1 MKTSY
6 IKKISLS
13 LFAIMGV
20 STFAQEI
27 DANLQLRPRYEYRN
41 GFKSLMP
48 DSQLPTSFIS
58 QRTRLNFNF
67 KQENISAKLT
77 LQNVRTWGDVK
88 TTTTNDANGV
98 MLFEAWGQYSFN
110 EKWSARLGRQVIS
123 YDNQRIFGEIDWI
136 QQGQSH
142 DAVVVS
148 YKKDKNQLDLG
159 AALNADAEG
168 LYRDLYVTNYK
179 NMQYAWYHTN
189 FSSLQMSLLA
199 LNTGFQY
206 EEPITTDL
214 KVDYMQTF
222 GTFLKFKK
230 NKLDADLGV
239 YAQTGKSR
247 LATNNTSVSAY
258 NIGLNV
264 NYAFTDKIK
273 AGIGY
278 ELLSGK
284 DQSDTDNKI
293 KSFNPI
299 FGTNHAF
306 NGLMDYFYVGNHKNT
321 VGLQDVFL
329 KFNYAS
335 DKWKFSATPHM
346 FMTAADVTDPLN
358 ATKTMDSYL
367 GTEIDLVASYQ
378 LHKNI
383 GVSAGYSQM
392 FGSKT
397 LEVLKAG
404 NKGLDNN
411 WAFVMININPRI
423 FTSSK

>member
-13 LFAIMGV
+13 LFAII
-20 STFAQEI
+20 SIHTFAQEM
-27 DANLQLRPRYEYRN
+27 DANLQIRPRYEYRN
-41 GFKSLMP
+41 GFKQLMP
-48 DSQLPTSFIS
+48 NNELPTSFIS

-67 KQENISAKLT
+67 KEEKITAKLT

-88 TTTTNDANGV
+88 TTTTSDKNSI

-123 YDNQRIFGEIDWI
+123 YDNQRIFGEIDWA

-142 DAVVVS
+142 DAVVVT

-159 AALNADAEG
+159 AALNADTEG
-168 LYRDLYVTNYK
+168 LYRELYVTNYK

-189 FSSLQMSLLA
+189 FSNLQMSLLA

-206 EEPITTDL
+206 EEPITTNL
-214 KVDYMQTF
+214 KVDYMQTV
-222 GTFLKFKK
+222 GTYLKYKK

-239 YAQTGKSR
+239 YAQTGKGK
-247 LATNNTSVSAY
+247 LATENTTVSAY
-258 NIGLNV
+258 NIGLNI
-264 NYAFTDKIK
+264 NYAFTDKFN
-273 AGIGY
+273 AGFGY

-284 DQSDTDNKI
+284 DQTDTDDKI

-306 NGLMDYFYVGNHKNT
+306 NGLMDYFYVGNYKNT

-329 KFNYAS
+329 KFNYTS
-335 DKWKFSATPHM
+335 NKWKFSVTPHM
-346 FMTAADVTDPLN
+346 FMTAADVIDPLN
-358 ATKTMDSYL
+358 TTKIMDSYL
-367 GTEIDLVASYQ
+367 GTEIDLIASYA

-383 GVSAGYSQM
+383 GISAGYSQM

-404 NKGLDNN
+404 NKENDNN
-411 WAFVMININPRI
+411 WAFIMININPRI

>member
-1 MKTSY
+1 MKTNY

-13 LFAIMGV
+13 LFAIIGMN
-20 STFAQEI
+20 TFAQEI
-27 DANLQLRPRYEYRN
+27 DVNLQMRPRYEYRN
-41 GFKSLMP
+41 GFKGLMLNNE
-48 DSQLPTSFIS
+48 LPTSFVT
-58 QRTRLNFNF
+58 QRTRLNLNF
-67 KQENISAKLT
+67 KQEKITAKLT
-77 LQNVRTWGDVK
+77 FQNVRTWGDVK
-88 TTTTNDANGV
+88 TTTNDDKNGV
-98 MLFEAWGQYSFN
+98 MFFEAWGQYNFN
-110 EKWSARLGRQVIS
+110 ENWSTRIGRQVLS

-142 DAVVVS
+142 DALLIS
-148 YKKDKNQLDLG
+148 YKKAKSQLDLG
-159 AALNADAEG
+159 AALNADSET

-179 NMQYAWYHTN
+179 NMQYAWYHTS
-189 FSSLQMSLLA
+189 FSDLQMSILA

-206 EEPITTDL
+206 REAITTDL

-222 GTFLKFKK
+222 GTYLKYKK
-230 NKLDADLGV
+230 NKFDADLGM
-239 YAQTGKSR
+239 YMQTGKGTLVTENS
-247 LATNNTSVSAY
+247 TVGAY

-273 AGIGY
+273 AGLGY

-284 DQSDTDNKI
+284 DQTDTDNKI

-335 DKWKFSATPHM
+335 DKWKFSVSPHM
-346 FMTAADVTDPLN
+346 FMTAADVIDPLN

-367 GTEIDLVASYQ
+367 GTEVDLVASYQ
-378 LHKNI
+378 LHKNV

-392 FGSKT
+392 FASDTMEAIKPGSKS
-397 LEVLKAG
+397 
-404 NKGLDNN
+404 LDNN
-411 WAFVMININPRI
+411 LGWIMVNINPRI